1 MKRILV
7 LFVAAILYTTPAFA
21 AGAAHNAT
29 QGGGI
34 KGGEQSK
41 VVNVTT
47 VKNAAVIASGKNSE
61 ANIGN
66 VTNEGGKQSDVVNVT
81 TLKNSAVIANDGGKT
96 NIGNVT
102 NK

>member
-7 LFVAAILYTTPAFA
+7 LFVAAMLFSAPAYA
-21 AGAAHNAT
+21 AGASHSG
-29 QGGGI
+29 QGG

-41 VVNVTT
+41 IVNVTT
-47 VKNAAVIASGKNSE
+47 IKNGAVIANGQGSE

-66 VTNEGGKQSDVVNVT
+66 VTNENGKQSNVVNVT
-81 TLKNSAVIANDGGKT
+81 TMKNAAVIANDGGKA
-96 NIGNVT
+96 NIGNVK